1 MASYQ
6 ILNWQ
11 KLPSQIKVWDDFD
24 ELKVELPTPFI
35 ARIDQSAQEQGL
47 TSTEDFLAQWNWGEE
62 QSMEGSVS
70 EVAEAVQRKLEES

>member
-6 ILNWQ
+6 ILYWQ

-62 QSMEGSVS
+62 QAMEGSVNQ
-70 EVAEAVQRKLEES
+70 VAEAVQRKLEAP